1 MNVCNMMHSL
11 WSNKKISLKKDISVI
26 QKYVIHTSGRLP
38 LLPVFGTIFQNI
50 QKFGSFWVFQGIFR
64 PAFRTNI
71 YDV

>member
-38 LLPVFGTIFQNI
+38 VLPVFGTIFQKYTKIWQFLGLSRNL
-50 QKFGSFWVFQGIFR
+50 
-64 PAFRTNI
+64 
-71 YDV
+71 